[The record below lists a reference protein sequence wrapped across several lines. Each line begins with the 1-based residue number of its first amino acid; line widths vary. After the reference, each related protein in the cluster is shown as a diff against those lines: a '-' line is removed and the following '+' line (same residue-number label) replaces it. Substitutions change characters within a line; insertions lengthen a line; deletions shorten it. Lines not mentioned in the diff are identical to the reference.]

1 MANINWHKGFVSAM
15 KLELLADKDRLTF
28 NDEYLLSGGS
38 KRIDLLIIKN
48 ESAEKMHRLVGAV
61 FERYNIYE
69 YKNPTDS
76 MTFGD
81 FFKTLS
87 YVCTYLE
94 ENKEHDRYKLNEY
107 TMTLIRDTYPKSLF
121 GELKKNGIEPKQVS
135 EGVYIIEER
144 MPFKTQIL
152 VTSRMD
158 EDYTWLRALTKNPSI
173 EKLRGI
179 VNKTESLT
187 PDSKKDADT
196 VMNVFTDVNEEYMIG
211 LRENE
216 EEKHMCEAVNR
227 LFADETEKYRKES
240 KEKDKII
247 EEINAKLDA
256 QGSLVESMKK
266 QMAEKEKALTGLDK
280 TISEKDRK
288 LSENEVT
295 IAQLLSKINT
305 LEAQLKA

>member
-15 KLELLADKDRLTF
+15 KLELLADKDRLVF

-48 ESAEKMHRLVGAV
+48 ESAVKMHRLVGAV

-94 ENKEHDRYKLNEY
+94 ENREHDRYKLSEY
-107 TMTLIRDTYPKSLF
+107 TMTLIRDTF

-135 EGVYIIEER
+135 DGVYIIEER

-158 EDYTWLRALTKNPSI
+158 EDYTWLRALTKTPSI

-196 VMNVFTDVNEEYMIG
+196 VMNVFTDVNEEYMIE
-211 LRENE
+211 LREKE
-216 EEKHMCEAVNR
+216 EEKDMCEAVNR
-227 LFADETEKYRKES
+227 LFADETKKLQEQLELERE
-240 KEKDKII
+240 EHDKII
-247 EEINAKLDA
+247 
-256 QGSLVESMKK
+256 
-266 QMAEKEKALTGLDK
+266 
-280 TISEKDRK
+280 
-288 LSENEVT
+288 
-295 IAQLLSKINT
+295 
-305 LEAQLKA
+305 

>member
-15 KLELLADKDRLTF
+15 KLELLADRDRLIF

-48 ESAEKMHRLVGAV
+48 ESAVKMHRLVGAV

-76 MTFGD
+76 MSFGD

-94 ENKEHDRYKLNEY
+94 ENKEYDRYKLSEY
-107 TMTLIRDTYPKSLF
+107 TMTLIRDTYPRSLF
-121 GELKKNGIEPKQVS
+121 GELKRNGIKPKQVS
-135 EGVYIIEER
+135 DGVYVIEER
-144 MPFKTQIL
+144 MPFKTQVL

-158 EDYTWLRALTKNPSI
+158 EDYTWLRALTKTPSI
-173 EKLRGI
+173 EKLRSI
-179 VNKTESLT
+179 VKKTESLT
-187 PDSKKDADT
+187 SESKKDADT
-196 VMNVFTDVNEEYMIG
+196 VMNVFSDVNEEYMIE
-211 LRENE
+211 LREKE
-216 EEKHMCEAVNR
+216 EEKDMCEAVNR
-227 LFADETEKYRKES
+227 LFADETRKLQEQLDIERAERE
-240 KEKDKII
+240 EKDKII

-266 QMAEKEKALTGLDK
+266 QMAEKEQALAGRDK
-280 TISEKDRK
+280 TISD
-288 LSENEVT
+288 NEVT
-295 IAQLLSKINT
+295 IADLLSQISMLK
-305 LEAQLKA
+305 AQLGK

>member
-15 KLELLADKDRLTF
+15 KLELLADKDRLVF
-28 NDEYLLSGGS
+28 NDEYLLSSGS

-94 ENKEHDRYKLNEY
+94 ENREHDRYKLSEY

-135 EGVYIIEER
+135 DGVYIIEER

-158 EDYTWLRALTKNPSI
+158 EDYTWLRALTKTPSI

-211 LRENE
+211 LRKKE
-216 EEKHMCEAVNR
+216 EEKDMCEAVNR
-227 LFADETEKYRKES
+227 LFADETKKLQEQLDIERAENE
-240 KEKDKII
+240 EKDKII
-247 EEINAKLDA
+247 IDKDKIISDKDMTIADLLYKINMLEAKL
-256 QGSLVESMKK
+256 Q
-266 QMAEKEKALTGLDK
+266 Q
-280 TISEKDRK
+280 R
-288 LSENEVT
+288 
-295 IAQLLSKINT
+295 
-305 LEAQLKA
+305 